1 MAESAEQFDVIVVGS
16 GAAGLTGALAAAR
29 AGRRV
34 LVLERSELV
43 GGSTAMSGGFVWAPN
58 HHLLA
63 TAGIADSRQDAL
75 GYCLATTAG
84 GALVETF
91 VDTIPEAVAWLE
103 TQCPIRWKPME
114 YPDSFAEL
122 PTGRRCGRHLEVQ
135 PFDAPAL
142 GDWRARVRMPAIP
155 VVFTADEVFAH
166 QLPLTPAGMQGEML
180 ELLAGRMAASQW
192 CGGAGL
198 VGGLLAG
205 CLDAGV
211 ELRLNVRIRQ
221 LQRAGGRVVGV
232 VADGGELHASDGV
245 LLACGGF
252 EWDERLKAELLVS
265 PLTHPASPP
274 LHEGDGL
281 RMASAAGARLAHLAE
296 TWSWPTLPSA
306 GGEDPTGRA
315 PSPLCMAE
323 RMAPHA
329 IWVNRR
335 GRRFTN
341 ESAHNCALAFAE
353 VDPATGRW
361 ANVPAWVVVDAQYRS
376 RYWFGGLPPGAG
388 DPPAAVSGATVRELA
403 ERCGVD
409 GDGLVGAIGRFNDC
423 VAAGADAEF
432 GRGATAYE
440 HYMGDRS
447 APHPN
452 LGALREAPF
461 SALPLHP
468 GAVGTK
474 GGPVTD
480 GRGRV
485 LDHDDRP
492 IPGLYAAGNTA
503 ARILGPGT
511 NAGGATIAS
520 ALVLGYRAGRNL
532 GGAS

>member
-1 MAESAEQFDVIVVGS
+1 MGERFDVIVIGS
-16 GAAGLTGALAAAR
+16 GGAGLMGALAAAR

-43 GGSTAMSGGFVWAPN
+43 GGSTAVSGGFVWAPN
-58 HHLLA
+58 HHLIA
-63 TAGIADSRQDAL
+63 EAGISDSRQEAL
-75 GYCLATTAG
+75 AYCLATTAG
-84 GALVETF
+84 GPLVDTF
-91 VDTIPEAVAWLE
+91 VDTIPELVRVVEAHS
-103 TQCPIRWKPME
+103 PIRWKPMD

-122 PTGRRCGRHLEVQ
+122 PSGRHRGRHLEVR
-135 PFDAPAL
+135 PFDTSVL
-142 GDWRARVRMPAIP
+142 GVWKDRVRMPAVP
-155 VVFTADEVFAH
+155 VVLTGDEVFAH
-166 QLPLTPAGMQGEML
+166 RLPLTPAGLQGDL
-180 ELLAGRMAASQW
+180 IELLNARMAAGQW

-198 VGGLLAG
+198 VAGLLAG

-211 ELRLNVRIRQ
+211 ELRLNVRVRR
-221 LQRAGGRVVGV
+221 LLHEGGRVRGV
-232 VADGGELHASDGV
+232 IADGDLHAGDGV

-252 EWDERLKAELLVS
+252 EWDERLKSELLVS

-281 RMASAAGARLAHLAE
+281 RMASAVGARLAHLAE
-296 TWSWPTLPSA
+296 TWSWPTLPAA
-306 GGEDPTGRA
+306 GGQDPAVRA
-315 PSPLCMAE
+315 ASPLCMAE

-353 VDPATGRW
+353 VDPATGGW
-361 ANVPAWVVVDAQYRS
+361 ANVPAWVVVDAQYRQ
-376 RYWFGGLPPGAG
+376 RYWFGGLPPAG
-388 DPPAAVSGATVRELA
+388 GEPPAAITAPTLGELA
-403 ERCGVD
+403 QRCGID
-409 GDGLVGAIGRFNDC
+409 AAGLVETVGRFNEC
-423 VAAGADAEF
+423 VAAGADREH

-440 HYMGDRS
+440 HYMGDAR

-452 LGALREAPF
+452 LGALRESPF
-461 SALPLHP
+461 SALPLQP

-480 GRGRV
+480 TWGRV
-485 LDHDDRP
+485 LDHHDQP

-503 ARILGPGT
+503 ARILGPGI

-520 ALVLGYRAGRNL
+520 ALVLGYRAGRHL
-532 GGAS
+532 GGA